1 MMRMRHVLFALCLVC
16 ASAFADD
23 LASNAELTELK
34 KQDQAARSGGVN
46 GIDWKVVSSQDAER
60 RKRVADI
67 LRAGGVRTSADY
79 FNAAL
84 IYQHGQTVDDIRL
97 AYSLANV
104 AATLD
109 PNNKMA
115 RWLTAAAWD
124 RMMMRLGKPQ
134 WYGTQF
140 NKPQD
145 SETWQL
151 YMIDETAVS
160 DEDRKALGVPALE
173 EAKARAANIR

>member
-1 MMRMRHVLFALCLVC
+1 MMRMRHVLFALCFVY
-16 ASAFADD
+16 APAFADD

-46 GIDWKVVSSQDAER
+46 GIDWKLVSLQDAER

-67 LRAGGVRTSADY
+67 LRAGEVRTSEDY

-84 IYQHGQTVDDIRL
+84 IYQHGPTVDDIRL

-109 PNNKMA
+109 PDNKTA

-124 RMMMRLGKPQ
+124 RIMMRLRKPQ

-140 NKPQD
+140 DKPKD

-160 DEDRKALGVPALE
+160 DEDRKALGVPTLE
-173 EAKARAANIR
+173 EAKARAAKIR